1 MMKNTTKFMLSMVAT
16 AIALSGSTAFAAEQ
30 TEDGIKLG
38 GAVRVNY
45 AYRDY
50 DEANKDKGGDFYF
63 DMAAIKFDGKHG
75 DWGLSAEYR
84 FTSGTNYIKYG
95 YAYYDVDP
103 DWQLQ
108 VGINK
113 VPFGNPDFIS
123 NSYWF
128 GIPYYLGFEDDHD
141 TGIKAVYEKNGW
153 HTDLAFYKSAEYG
166 PSENKRYS
174 TDIYS
179 GTIAASG
186 ITYYNEETNQFN
198 LRQTYTAEHEGGQ
211 TTLGGSAQYGQIYNS
226 NTGNNGDRY
235 AVALHLDSSYKGWNL
250 QLQAMQYEYDAADAV
265 DANKIAVSV
274 VSWQYEI
281 ASKGQSYSANIAK
294 TFATDWGSVKCYND
308 FGLMTPD
315 VDDSSYDNSM
325 QNVTGCAISAGPT
338 YTMVDFVMGKNMTFS
353 TANND
358 HVGLPEMGDSWD
370 KRVNINFGYYF

>member
-1 MMKNTTKFMLSMVAT
+1 MMKKTTKFMLSMVAT
-16 AIALSGSTAFAAEQ
+16 AIALSGSSAYATEQ

-50 DEANKDKGGDFYF
+50 DKANKDKGGDFYF

-108 VGINK
+108 LGINK
-113 VPFGNPDFIS
+113 VPFGNPGVIS

-141 TGIKAVYEKNGW
+141 TGIKAIYEKNGW

-174 TDIYS
+174 TDIYT
-179 GTIAASG
+179 GTINGTDYA
-186 ITYYNEETNQFN
+186 NEETNQFN
-198 LRQTYTAEHEGGQ
+198 VRQTYTTEYEGGQ
-211 TTLGGSAQYGQIYNS
+211 TTIGGSVQYGQIYNS
-226 NTGNNGDRY
+226 NLKENGDRY

-250 QLQAMQYEYDAADAV
+250 QLQAMQYEYDDREHE
-265 DANKIAVSV
+265 NTIGVSV

-294 TFATDWGSVKCYND
+294 SFDTDWGSVKCYND

-315 VDDSSYDNSM
+315 VNDDSYDNSM

-358 HVGLPEMGDSWD
+358 HIGLPEMGDSWD

>member
-16 AIALSGSTAFAAEQ
+16 AIALSGSAAFAAEQ

-50 DEANKDKGGDFYF
+50 DQANKDKGGDFYF

-84 FTSGTNYIKYG
+84 FTSGTDYIKYG
-95 YAYYDVDP
+95 YAYYDVNP

-108 VGINK
+108 FGINK
-113 VPFGNPDFIS
+113 VPFGNRDFIS

-174 TDIYS
+174 TDLYS

-186 ITYYNEETNQFN
+186 IEYFNEETNQFN

-211 TTLGGSAQYGQIYNS
+211 TTLGGSVQYGQIYNS

-315 VDDSSYDNSM
+315 VDDASYDNSM

>member
-1 MMKNTTKFMLSMVAT
+1 MKNTTKFMLSMVAT